1 MMKQLLS
8 IIITLVCCNAAFS
21 QSDEKANILAAEKN
35 TADAFTKHNIP
46 FLNSVIVDNVSVITS
61 KGELI
66 AKQDLLKYVNNIT
79 SCTVS
84 DMQVNNLG
92 TVAVVT
98 GIEKISSKDESG
110 SYTTTVRFTDVL
122 QKTKGQW
129 QIIAIH
135 ATSMNQ
141 E

>member
-1 MMKQLLS
+1 MKQLLL
-8 IIITLVCCNAAFS
+8 IITTLACCTAAFS

-46 FLNSVIVDNVSVITS
+46 FLNSVIADNVSVITS
-61 KGELI
+61 KGEMI
-66 AKQDLLKYVNNIT
+66 TKQDLLKYVNNIT

-110 SYTTTVRFTDVL
+110 AYTTTVRFTDVL

-129 QIIAIH
+129 QIIASQ
-135 ATSMNQ
+135 ATPVGQ
-141 E
+141 